1 MNQVPRVPGTQD
13 FIDQEHGQMSAAIDL
28 IRSLFAKNNYATVD
42 TPVLEKTELF
52 VRKSGGELTG
62 RLYNFVDPRGI
73 RVSLRPEF
81 TSSVIRCYVEN
92 QDTLSPPVRWQYS
105 GPVFRYENE
114 DTSGLRQFTQVGA
127 ELIGSSEIEADAEI
141 ISLALSGLEAIGLQD
156 TQIHIGHVG
165 ILRELLSGNDL
176 TESAIAFV
184 MANTQ
189 SLKSGESGVSDLM
202 DRAAEVG
209 ILRIK
214 DSEFPK
220 SEQPALGFSGEFLEQ
235 LVSESL
241 DRSYGRRT
249 AKEVVDRLKRKMFE
263 TDDPN
268 KLEGALDLI
277 TDICSFEGNPDQV
290 IDKYRELARSKGLRT
305 DVLEGLTKL
314 IPVLSNA
321 GIEDTKIIFD
331 LGLARNLS
339 YYTGLTFDLIANSS
353 TYPVRVGGGGR
364 YDGLVRALGGKDI
377 PALGFA
383 YTLDDIVTASR
394 DEERRKIDH

>member
-1 MNQVPRVPGTQD
+1 MNQVQRVPGTQD

-28 IRSLFAKNNYATVD
+28 ISSLFAKNNYATID

-92 QDTLSPPVRWQYS
+92 QDTLSPPVRWQYA

-114 DTSGLRQFTQVGA
+114 DTSGFRQFTQVGA
-127 ELIGSSEIEADAEI
+127 ELIGSSEIETDAEI

-165 ILRELLSGNDL
+165 ILRELLSSNDL

-184 MANTQ
+184 LANTQ

-202 DRAAEVG
+202 ERATEVG
-209 ILRIK
+209 ILKMK

-220 SEQPALGFSGEFLEQ
+220 SEQPDGEFSGEFLEQ

-263 TDDPN
+263 IDDPK
-268 KLEGALDLI
+268 KLKDALDL
-277 TDICSFEGNPDQV
+277 TAEICGFEGNPDQA

-305 DVLEGLTKL
+305 DVLGGITKL
-314 IPVLSNA
+314 ITALSDA
-321 GIEDTKIIFD
+321 GIENTKIILD
-331 LGLARNLS
+331 LGLARDLS

-353 TYPVRVGGGGR
+353 ASPIRVGGGGR

-394 DEERRKIDH
+394 GEERSNS